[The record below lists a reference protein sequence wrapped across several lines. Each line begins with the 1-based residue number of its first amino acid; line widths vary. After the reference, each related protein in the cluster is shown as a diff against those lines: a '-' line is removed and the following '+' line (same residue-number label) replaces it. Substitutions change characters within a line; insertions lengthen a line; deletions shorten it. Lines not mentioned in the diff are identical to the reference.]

1 VGIRAGLDAVAK
13 RIYHC
18 PCRETNPDR
27 LARSLVTILTEL
39 SRLTVI
45 DGRELKITEY
55 GLIYSSMIFIPSFTK
70 IHHLV
75 QKLLRKIATPIHGHG
90 DTKPILSYKRSE
102 VCYKASS
109 PYKEQT
115 SRVLSVCYTFPEC
128 VYTSWIHRLD

>member
-75 QKLLRKIATPIHGHG
+75 QKLLGMDRQGLTADIVMSQAVF
-90 DTKPILSYKRSE
+90 SYKVRE
-102 VCYKASS
+102 ASC
-109 PYKEQT
+109 PYVKT
-115 SRVLSVCYTFPEC
+115 WAF
-128 VYTSWIHRLD
+128 